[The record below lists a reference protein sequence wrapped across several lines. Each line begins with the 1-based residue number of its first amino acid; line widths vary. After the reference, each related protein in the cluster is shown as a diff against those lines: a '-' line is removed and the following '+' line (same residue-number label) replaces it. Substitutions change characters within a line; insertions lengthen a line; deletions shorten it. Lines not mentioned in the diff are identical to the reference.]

1 MAQQPQGGGGVQPPD
16 GGDEGGQAPE
26 RGDAN
31 GEERDRARRHLTAML
46 VRALVHIAR
55 GALENKDAKP
65 LGRGCRWAAAGFL
78 KVPALP
84 AGLGEEDFIKQ
95 SLKWA
100 TQRSVQDRYR
110 GLVRAAFKVPPQVSR
125 FETSQRAT
133 SLIAWGHMSLMTPAQ
148 IEDELSQVP
157 ADQQAAAEV
166 AEDPDSQPAAAAG
179 AGAAAAAAAPA
190 APVFP
195 RPLLYL
201 PPDWE
206 YAHGEEV
213 E

>member
-55 GALENKDAKP
+55 GALENKDVKP
-65 LGRGCRWAAAGFL
+65 QGGGCKWSSPFL
-78 KVPALP
+78 KVPNLP
-84 AGLGEEDFIKQ
+84 AGLSEEDFKKQ
-95 SLKWA
+95 ATKWA
-100 TQRSVQDRYR
+100 MLRSVQDRYR

-133 SLIAWGHMSLMTPAQ
+133 ALIAGGHLSLMTPAE
-148 IEDELSQVP
+148 IEHELSQVP

-190 APVFP
+190 APAFP
-195 RPLLYL
+195 SPLYYV
-201 PPDWE
+201 PPDWD